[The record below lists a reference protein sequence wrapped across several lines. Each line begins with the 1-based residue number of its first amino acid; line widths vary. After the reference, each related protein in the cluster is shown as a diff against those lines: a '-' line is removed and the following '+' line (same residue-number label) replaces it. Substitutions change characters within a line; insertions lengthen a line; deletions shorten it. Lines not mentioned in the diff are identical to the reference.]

1 MISRKIKPICI
12 IHVFCIIWGKE
23 FIFLCLFRDGWV
35 SNMASLIQDGGWR
48 PNLRWRMVAIAE
60 FINRV
65 ITPRWRATYDRLASE
80 FPTNSSLAREAR
92 KTLAWS
98 SYDPRKLLVNTRTH
112 SQALANARHDVHE
125 YMKLFHT
132 LVKLLASG
140 TSEIRSHVA
149 RKFLVSSSYANR
161 DTRMFLVTL
170 VYRSYIT
177 RTRLVVHLEGTCRI
191 K

>member
-1 MISRKIKPICI
+1 MLLNINCTQYAPSVELLMFSYLPALE
-12 IHVFCIIWGKE
+12 FCWNTSYV
-23 FIFLCLFRDGWV
+23 CLV
-35 SNMASLIQDGGWR
+35 TSLNIY
-48 PNLRWRMVAIAE
+48 
-60 FINRV
+60 RV

-140 TSEIRSHVA
+140 TSEVRSHVA